1 MPEVCYGA
9 APTGAPFA
17 LRALEAASKTKAP
30 RWIYPVVV
38 TALVVAAIT
47 FVTYRVVVPG
57 AGALVQLAG
66 VALAGASIVFLAL
79 TALSDPGVF
88 KRQPRP
94 LAPDWT

>member
-1 MPEVCYGA
+1 MYG
-9 APTGAPFA
+9 PYWRYA
-17 LRALEAASKTKAP
+17 L
-30 RWIYPVVV
+30 V

-47 FVTYRVVVPG
+47 AVTYRVVVPG
-57 AGALVQLAG
+57 TYAPVQLAG
-66 VALAGASIVFLAL
+66 VALAGASNVFLAL